1 MEWWENTSIEEIA
14 SVVIAVASALAAI
27 FWLWGSLIRLPP
39 FPDNEVSPKLIVERI
54 YRVLRTASLLKATS
68 ALFAGIAALALFM
81 LLVSSSL

>member
-1 MEWWENTSIEEIA
+1 MEWWNNTNIEEIA
-14 SVVIAVASALAAI
+14 AVVVAVASVLAAI

-39 FPDNEVSPKLIVERI
+39 FPDNEVSAILIVERI
-54 YRVLRTASLLKATS
+54 YRVLRTASRLNATG